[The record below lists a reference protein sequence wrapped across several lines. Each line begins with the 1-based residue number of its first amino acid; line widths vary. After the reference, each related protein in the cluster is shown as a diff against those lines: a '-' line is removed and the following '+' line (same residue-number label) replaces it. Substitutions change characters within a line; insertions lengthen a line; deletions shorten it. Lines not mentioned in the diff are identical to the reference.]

1 MVKNPGIPLNRP
13 RARNALNRVMPSLT
27 PAVQGLATRLLEL
40 LDDDGT
46 VSVQTVHQTLFPMA
60 RTKSASAMLSK
71 LLGTVAEAAQKQN
84 LAIGYDYVGAKNATI
99 ANRRLAFTGP
109 APGLTPDLEGLAH
122 LPGDELIPG
131 QLGTVLVGE
140 RYIALMTFNDNEFA
154 AVRNA
159 FWANKKS
166 APPTASKNGVRV
178 DELGVFSGLRVLH
191 YHSGQTNRESQ
202 RAAEALRAAYQPLAI
217 IAVGIAFGA
226 DAEKQRL
233 SQVLVSKYIID
244 YEVGKVHR
252 NGQIT
257 PRGARPKASR
267 NLLDALG
274 ALDQRQKNGPSRAI
288 WPELLFGGLL
298 SGEKLLDNYNYRE
311 SLKMLAGQQDDIV
324 GGEMEA
330 VGVHTALDGHPTHW
344 VVIKAICDWGDGSKG
359 KDTQR
364 RQKDAAANAA
374 QVVRAL
380 LEHGALYP
388 SPGEDSSTRPGQ
400 NRHVSIE
407 ERALLDNFDP
417 GHLIRD
423 QQGLLTTL
431 KTDTGNAPEESNA
444 LHVNAFEDLNAWLA
458 DADGKPLYALLGE
471 YGMGKTTTCQRLAC
485 DLQQRR
491 EHGESAPIPL
501 YFDLR
506 KVERLFAAIPQMP
519 EGRVPTLKEAIE
531 DCLKN
536 GYLHEG
542 GEPPTYDEVLSA
554 IDTGA
559 LVIFDGLDEVLSR
572 LTDAQGLRFTAN
584 LLKVLPEA
592 AARRSQHSGPAAA
605 APRVL
610 LSCRTQFFRNLS
622 EQNNHLTGE
631 HRGAQQATQ
640 YRAVVLAPFSDAQIL
655 AYLDAL
661 FPQADTAALLRQ
673 IESVHNL
680 RELAGRPFT
689 LKLVAQFL
697 PRIEHWR
704 AQGRPVTGVTLY
716 REVAQEWLIRD
727 KEKQSFQPEDK
738 MQLAGDLAAELW
750 RAQQR
755 GLSARALEDWLDR
768 WLAAQ
773 PPHASFLRKPRELL
787 HEDLRNS
794 TFLRRIDGANATDSR
809 FEFAHTSLQ
818 EFFLADY
825 LFRALNAAAADR
837 NAWALPR
844 VSDETLDF
852 LGQMLAEQGP
862 DSTALARLSGWRAP
876 YLAGASELQL
886 RYALRAAG
894 RGWPLPITAGMDL
907 RGADLTESDFGS
919 ATEAIAAESQHRIP
933 SFSQADFRG
942 AVLRRCR
949 FWNLNLEGA
958 RFENAIANQAEFLSC
973 RAARAQWAGADL
985 AGAIFRNSDFGTAA
999 VASTWHGVNLESI
1012 RFIRCVG
1019 APTAPTAIPADA
1031 ALVLAQGHSEAV
1043 TGCAWSPDG
1052 HAIVSASGD
1061 TTLRIWDAETGACRS
1076 VLRGHENRVTGC
1088 AWSPDG
1094 HAIVSANED
1103 KTLRIWDPETGA
1115 CRSVL
1120 RGHENTVTACA
1131 WSPDG
1136 HAIVS
1141 ANEDKTLRIW
1151 DAETGACRS
1160 VLRGHENTVTACAW
1174 SPDGHAIVSANEDK
1188 TLRIWD
1194 PETGACRSVLPGH
1207 EGGVTACAWSP
1218 DSHAIVSA
1226 SEDKTLRIWEAET
1239 GACRSVLRGHEHM
1252 VTACAWSPDG
1262 HAIVSASWD
1271 TTLRI
1276 WEAETGACR
1285 SVLRGHKHIV
1295 TACAWSPDSHAI
1307 VSASFDKTLRIWEA
1321 ETGACRSVLPGHED
1335 RVIACA
1341 WSPDGHAI
1349 VSASF
1354 DRTLRIWD
1362 PETGACR
1369 SILRGHE
1376 DIVIACAWSPD
1387 GHAIV
1392 SASWDKTLRIW
1403 DAETGA
1409 CRSVLRGHERIV
1421 TACAWSPDGHAIV
1434 SASRDKTLRIWDAE
1448 TGACRRVLRGHENWV
1463 TACAWSPDGHAIVS
1477 ASFDRTLRIW
1487 DAETGACRSV
1497 LRGHES
1503 WVSACAWPPDGH
1515 AIVSASRDK
1524 TLRIWDANTGICLLA
1539 LIAGRADGA
1548 AAWRPA
1554 RNQLLYCEGTAWR
1567 DLAWSGRGTDGRLDR
1582 WPLEWQLPPAAVGA

>member
-13 RARNALNRVMPSLT
+13 RAHNALNRVMPSLT

-71 LLGTVAEAAQKQN
+71 LLGTIAETAQKQN
-84 LAIGYDYVGAKNATI
+84 LAIGYDYVGAKKTTI
-99 ANRRLAFTGP
+99 ANRRLAFSGP

-122 LPGDELIPG
+122 LPGDELISG

-140 RYIALMTFNDNEFA
+140 RYIVLMTFNDNEFD

-159 FWANKKS
+159 FWADKS

-178 DELGVFSGLRVLH
+178 DELGVFGGLRVLH

-233 SQVLVSKYIID
+233 GQVLVSTFIID

-267 NLLDALG
+267 NLLDALRT
-274 ALDQRQKNGPSRAI
+274 LNQRQKNGPGHAI

-298 SGEKLLDNYNYRE
+298 SGEKLLDNYDYRE
-311 SLKMLAGQQDDIV
+311 SLKTLAGQDDIV

-364 RQKDAAANAA
+364 RQKDAADNAA

-388 SPGEDSSTRPGQ
+388 SAGEDPSARPAPK
-400 NRHVSIE
+400 RRVPL
-407 ERALLDNFDP
+407 ERRAQFDNLDP
-417 GHLIRD
+417 GHLIHG
-423 QQGLLTTL
+423 QQGFLTTL
-431 KTDTGNAPEESNA
+431 ETHTGNAPEKSNA
-444 LHVNAFEDLNAWLA
+444 QHVNAFEDINTWLA

-471 YGMGKTTTCQRLAC
+471 YGMGKTTTCQRLAR

-506 KVERLFAAIPQMP
+506 KVERLFAATPQMP
-519 EGRVPTLKEAIE
+519 EGRVPTLKETIE

-572 LTDAQGLRFTAN
+572 LTDTQGLRFTAN

-592 AARRSQHSGPAAA
+592 AARRSQRSGPATA

-610 LSCRTQFFRNLS
+610 LSCRTQFFRNLA

-631 HRGAQQATQ
+631 HRGAQRATQ
-640 YRAVVLAPFSDAQIL
+640 YRAVVLAPFDDTQIL
-655 AYLDAL
+655 AYLNAL
-661 FPQADTAALLRQ
+661 FPQADTAALLGQ

-697 PRIEHWR
+697 PRIERWR

-750 RAQQR
+750 RGQQR
-755 GLSARALEDWLDR
+755 GLRAHQLEGWLSR
-768 WLAAQ
+768 WLATQ
-773 PPHASFLRKPRELL
+773 PPHASFLEKPRELL

-794 TFLRRIDGANATDSR
+794 TFLRRIDGEAATDSR

-825 LFRALNAAAADR
+825 LFRALDAAAADR
-837 NAWALPR
+837 NAWALPQ

-852 LGQMLAEQGP
+852 LGQMLTEQGA
-862 DSTALARLSGWRAP
+862 DSTALARLSSWRAP

-886 RYALRAAG
+886 RYALRAAA

-907 RGADLTESDFGS
+907 RGADLTESHFGS

-933 SFSQADFRG
+933 SFNRADFRG

-958 RFENAIANQAEFLSC
+958 RFENAVATQAEFLGC
-973 RAARAQWAGADL
+973 QAARAQWAGADL

-999 VASTWHGVNLESI
+999 VADTWRGVNLEVI

-1019 APTAPTAIPADA
+1019 APTAPAAIPADA
-1031 ALVLAQGHSEAV
+1031 ALVLAQGHSNA
-1043 TGCAWSPDG
+1043 
-1052 HAIVSASGD
+1052 
-1061 TTLRIWDAETGACRS
+1061 
-1076 VLRGHENRVTGC
+1076 
-1088 AWSPDG
+1088 
-1094 HAIVSANED
+1094 
-1103 KTLRIWDPETGA
+1103 
-1115 CRSVL
+1115 
-1120 RGHENTVTACA
+1120 VTACA

-1141 ANEDKTLRIW
+1141 ASADKTLRIW

-1160 VLRGHENTVTACAW
+1160 VLLGHQNEVSACAW
-1174 SPDGHAIVSANEDK
+1174 SPDGHAVVSASWDN

-1194 PETGACRSVLPGH
+1194 
-1207 EGGVTACAWSP
+1207 
-1218 DSHAIVSA
+1218 
-1226 SEDKTLRIWEAET
+1226 AET
-1239 GACRSVLRGHEHM
+1239 GACRGVLHGHENW
-1252 VTACAWSPDG
+1252 VNACAWSPDG
-1262 HAIVSASWD
+1262 N
-1271 TTLRI
+1271 
-1276 WEAETGACR
+1276 
-1285 SVLRGHKHIV
+1285 
-1295 TACAWSPDSHAI
+1295 
-1307 VSASFDKTLRIWEA
+1307 
-1321 ETGACRSVLPGHED
+1321 
-1335 RVIACA
+1335 
-1341 WSPDGHAI
+1341 
-1349 VSASF
+1349 
-1354 DRTLRIWD
+1354 
-1362 PETGACR
+1362 
-1369 SILRGHE
+1369 
-1376 DIVIACAWSPD
+1376 
-1387 GHAIV
+1387 AIV

-1403 DAETGA
+1403 DAETG
-1409 CRSVLRGHERIV
+1409 
-1421 TACAWSPDGHAIV
+1421 
-1434 SASRDKTLRIWDAE
+1434 
-1448 TGACRRVLRGHENWV
+1448 
-1463 TACAWSPDGHAIVS
+1463 
-1477 ASFDRTLRIW
+1477 
-1487 DAETGACRSV
+1487 
-1497 LRGHES
+1497 
-1503 WVSACAWPPDGH
+1503 
-1515 AIVSASRDK
+1515 
-1524 TLRIWDANTGICLLA
+1524 ICMLA

-1554 RNQLLYCEGTAWR
+1554 LNQLLYCEGVAWR
-1567 DLAWSGRGTDGRLDR
+1567 ELAWSGRGTDGRLDR
-1582 WPLEWQLPPAAVGA
+1582 WPLEWRLPPPAAVGA